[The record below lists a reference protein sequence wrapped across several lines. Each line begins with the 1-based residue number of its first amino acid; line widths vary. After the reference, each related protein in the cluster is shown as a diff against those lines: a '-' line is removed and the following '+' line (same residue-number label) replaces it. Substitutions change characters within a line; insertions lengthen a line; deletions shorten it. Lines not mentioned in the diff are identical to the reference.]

1 MVEDCESLYSRAG
14 CTHHVTLRPDPLLA
28 TVAELASR
36 PGHEKVRTLITSL
49 LTDHLGAK
57 STDIT
62 FEKRV
67 VEIKGRIDAL
77 LGRTVIEFKSNLSK
91 ERKDADAQLA
101 SYLPHREKE
110 TGEPWIGIATD
121 GLDYTAHRVRD
132 GVLVTLG
139 SIKAKTDNPRALTSW
154 LESVVLLADSL
165 PPDVEVIRREL
176 GRESVTY
183 AYAIREIE
191 TLWQHQKEHPEAILK
206 RDLWHRL
213 LGLAYGSDVEAP
225 ALFLQH
231 TYLTIVAKVIA
242 TLAFE
247 EDPLIDGESLLSGR
261 TFENAGITGTVEN
274 DFFDWLLVDPRGPAL
289 VTQIASQVKRFRL
302 QDIQVDV
309 LKGLY
314 ESLIDPDQRH
324 YLGEYYTPDWLAE
337 RVVEAAVDK
346 PLEQRVMD
354 PSCGSGTF
362 LFHAIRH
369 LVKAGQAA
377 KLPPKDIVQLALDR
391 IAGIEVHPVAVIFA
405 RTTFLL
411 ALLPVLRLGR
421 PATISIPVFL
431 GDALQWSIRDL
442 FNAQELEVVVPAPG
456 EALKDMAP
464 VIRGNTSS
472 STVAGRT
479 TLRFPGTIASSKDL
493 LDDIIK
499 AMLDLSERK
508 PAAPAAS
515 LAAFVKSAGVVSDG
529 DINTL
534 TETYTRLVKLQ
545 EEGRN
550 HIWGYV
556 VRNLSRPV
564 WLSGDAQKADVIVG
578 NPPWVRYSFMG
589 EALKARFKEECQ
601 ATGLWVGGKVATSQD
616 MCAYFFAR
624 IAQLYLRKTVTN
636 GVSGKMAMVLPYA
649 AMRMAPYKEF
659 LKGRFKD
666 DRSVGRDVRMEFTA
680 AWTFDHEVQPLFPVP
695 ACVLFASV
703 TKKIG
708 TTLPTKVLAY
718 HGSLPRR
725 DALRAEADKALS
737 VETTAW
743 PREEVLTTSPY
754 KERFKQGA
762 TLVPRRFIFV
772 ERVNQGR
779 LGNNAEAPYLKGR
792 VSSQDK
798 KPWNN
803 IAPVEG
809 AVEIGFVRPCFL
821 GENIAPFRPLPPLE
835 AIIPWDEDSGMM
847 LEATTAMS
855 RGHTMLSRWLASAED
870 KWNGNKKSDMTL
882 SERLNYQRGLQ
893 SQFPIAPLRVIF
905 AASGTNLAACF
916 LENRSAVIEH
926 VLYACAVG
934 TPEEGHFLAA
944 ILNAEA
950 LRSRAE
956 RFQAQGQFGARHFDK
971 VVFNLPIPI
980 FDPKNAFHNELAKT
994 GKRAATVAGLVLL
1007 DEGAH
1012 FTRHRKRIRQALI
1025 EDGVMGEIEALV
1037 EKMLGA

>member
-1 MVEDCESLYSRAG
+1 LSI
-14 CTHHVTLRPDPLLA
+14 RPDPLTA
-28 TVAELASR
+28 TIAELASR
-36 PGHEKVRTLITSL
+36 PGHEKVRTLITHL
-49 LTDHLGAK
+49 LTEHLGAK

-77 LGRTVIEFKSNLSK
+77 LGRTVIEFKSNLAK
-91 ERKDADAQLA
+91 ERKDADAQLS

-110 TGEPWIGIATD
+110 TGEPWVGIATD
-121 GLDYTAHRVRD
+121 GYEYTVHRFRD
-132 GVLVTLG
+132 GQLVTLA
-139 SIKAKTDNPRALTSW
+139 STKATVDNPRALTAW

-165 PPDVEVIRREL
+165 APDVDAIRREL

-183 AYAIREIE
+183 AYAIRELE
-191 TLWQHQKEHPEAILK
+191 TLWEHQKTHPEAILK

-247 EDPLIDGESLLSGR
+247 EDPLIDGEALLSGR

-377 KLPPKDIVQLALDR
+377 KLPPKDIVELALER

-411 ALLPVLRLGR
+411 ALLPVLKAGR

-472 STVAGRT
+472 ATVAGRT
-479 TLRFPGTIASSKDL
+479 ALRFPGTIAREKDL
-493 LDDIIK
+493 LDDTIK
-499 AMLDLSERK
+499 AMLELSERK
-508 PAAPAAS
+508 PAAPSTALAS
-515 LAAFVKSAGVVSDG
+515 FVRSKGVTIDG
-529 DINTL
+529 DVAML

-564 WLSGDAQKADVIVG
+564 WLSNDQQKADVIVG
-578 NPPWVRYSFMG
+578 NPPWVRYSVMG
-589 EALKARFKEECQ
+589 ENLKTRFKEECQ

-624 IAQLYLRKTVTN
+624 VTQLYLRKQGADGTP
-636 GVSGKMAMVLPYA
+636 GKIAMVLPYA
-649 AMRMAPYKEF
+649 AMRMEPYREF

-666 DRSVGRDVRMEFTA
+666 RAVTTRDARVEFTA
-680 AWTFDHEVQPLFPVP
+680 AWTFDHEVGPLFPVP
-695 ACVLFASV
+695 ACVLFA
-703 TKKIG
+703 KI
-708 TTLPTKVLAY
+708 TSRIETALPATVLAY
-718 HGSLPRR
+718 KGRLPRR
-725 DALRAEADKALS
+725 DASREQAAGALS
-737 VETTAW
+737 VEERTW
-743 PREEVLTTSPY
+743 PREDVGVTSPY
-754 KERFKQGA
+754 KERFRAGA
-762 TLVPRRFIFV
+762 TLFPRRFIFV
-772 ERVNQGR
+772 ERVSQGR
-779 LGNNAEAPYLKGR
+779 LGDNPEAPYLRGR
-792 VSSQDK
+792 VTSQDK
-798 KPWNN
+798 EPWKD
-803 IAPVEG
+803 IAAVEG
-809 AVEIGFVRPCFL
+809 AVEIEFVRPCFL
-821 GENIAPFRPLPPLE
+821 GENIAPFRPLPAIE
-835 AIIPWDEDSGMM
+835 AVIPYGESSSKM
-847 LEATTAMS
+847 LDAASAMS
-855 RGHTMLSRWLASAED
+855 RGHAMLSRWLASAEE
-870 KWNGNKKSDMTL
+870 KWETNKKSDMSL
-882 SERLNYQRGLQ
+882 SERFNYQRGIQ
-893 SQFPIAPLRVIF
+893 NQFPMPEWRVLYS
-905 AASGTNLAACF
+905 ASGTNLAAC
-916 LENRSAVIEH
+916 LLSDARAVIEH
-926 VLYACAVG
+926 KLYWTAVS
-934 TPEEGHFLAA
+934 TEDEGHFLTA
-944 ILNAEA
+944 ILNAEG
-950 LRSRAE
+950 LRKRAE
-956 RFQAQGQFGARHFDK
+956 RFQSQGQFGARDFDK
-971 VVFNLPIPI
+971 VVFNLAIPM
-980 FDPKNAFHNELAKT
+980 FDPKKAPHRNLAAA
-994 GKRAATVAGLVLL
+994 GKRAATLASLVPL

-1025 EDGVMGEIEALV
+1025 ENGVMGEIEAMV
-1037 EKMLGA
+1037 ETMLGA